1 MKPAPPSHRTQVFIF
16 LLAILLVAGGIC
28 SVQSQQTSE
37 RPTFRQNRAKD
48 GAPAESRPGR
58 KEKPQIS
65 AKQAEEMFRKL
76 DEVLEFVSDD
86 SKLPIRHAIKKKL
99 ASRDE
104 VEERAR
110 QQQKD
115 EENAQRLQRSEVV
128 LKKFR
133 FVPQD
138 FDLSA
143 YMVRL
148 LREQVAGFYSL
159 KDKTVYMMDWIPEEQ
174 QMAIMS
180 HELTHA
186 LQDQTVDLKTWLE
199 HGPHGEDGAAKAKDK
214 SAEKTADPDEEIS
227 QDEAVMAREAVT
239 EGQGMVVMIDYV
251 LRHSGK
257 NNLTDPAFVANLRA
271 DMMAASGS
279 PVLNQAPL
287 YLQEFLEFPYS
298 YGLEFVRELQLK
310 GGKRLAYED
319 VLEHPPVNSR
329 EIMEPQSYL
338 NGEKQEPMHLPDMK
352 KLLGKDYER
361 YDVGSVGE
369 FDVSVLLEQF
379 SGEKISLKLA
389 PEWRG
394 GAYYA
399 ARTVY
404 NDKSPAGS
412 ETKTRSK
419 NEEPST
425 ADIALLYLSRW
436 ASPDAAQRFAGEYA
450 KSLAKRYKS
459 AQNVKAES
467 GRQGMRWMTDEG
479 LVVIEALGNQVL
491 VLESFDA
498 AIAEKLRAAVFVGSA
513 QPRALRLRSGQ
524 ALVPHG
530 LYNFRFAFQAQEN

>member
-1 MKPAPPSHRTQVFIF
+1 
-16 LLAILLVAGGIC
+16 
-28 SVQSQQTSE
+28 
-37 RPTFRQNRAKD
+37 
-48 GAPAESRPGR
+48 
-58 KEKPQIS
+58 
-65 AKQAEEMFRKL
+65 
-76 DEVLEFVSDD
+76 
-86 SKLPIRHAIKKKL
+86 
-99 ASRDE
+99 
-104 VEERAR
+104 
-110 QQQKD
+110 
-115 EENAQRLQRSEVV
+115 
-128 LKKFR
+128 
-133 FVPQD
+133 
-138 FDLSA
+138 
-143 YMVRL
+143 MVRL
-148 LREQVAGFYSL
+148 LSEQVAGFYSL
-159 KDKTVYMMDWIPEEQ
+159 KDKTVYMMDWIPQEQ

-199 HGPHGEDGAAKAKDK
+199 HGPHGEDVAAKAKDK

-329 EIMEPQSYL
+329 EIMEPQSY
-338 NGEKQEPMHLPDMK
+338 
-352 KLLGKDYER
+352 
-361 YDVGSVGE
+361 
-369 FDVSVLLEQF
+369 
-379 SGEKISLKLA
+379 
-389 PEWRG
+389 
-394 GAYYA
+394 
-399 ARTVY
+399 
-404 NDKSPAGS
+404 
-412 ETKTRSK
+412 
-419 NEEPST
+419 
-425 ADIALLYLSRW
+425 
-436 ASPDAAQRFAGEYA
+436 FAGEYA

-498 AIAEKLRAAVFVGSA
+498 AMAEKLRAAVF
-513 QPRALRLRSGQ
+513 QPEAARLNSDWWKQ
-524 ALVPHG
+524 ILM
-530 LYNFRFAFQAQEN
+530 

>member
-1 MKPAPPSHRTQVFIF
+1 MKPAPLSHRTQVFIF
-16 LLAILLVAGGIC
+16 LLAILWVAGGIC
-28 SVQSQQTSE
+28 SAQSQQTSE

-199 HGPHGEDGAAKAKDK
+199 HGPHGEDAAAKAKDK

-412 ETKTRSK
+412 ETKTKSK

-436 ASPDAAQRFAGEYA
+436 ATPDAAQRFAGEYA
-450 KSLAKRYKS
+450 KSLARRYKS
-459 AQNVKAES
+459 VKAEAAES
-467 GRQGMRWMTDEG
+467 RWMTDEG
-479 LVVIEALGNQVL
+479 LVVIETQGNQVL
-491 VLESFDA
+491 VLESFDP
-498 AIAEKLRAAVFVGSA
+498 AIAEKLRVAVF
-513 QPRALRLRSGQ
+513 QPEATRLNSDWWKQ
-524 ALVPHG
+524 ILM
-530 LYNFRFAFQAQEN
+530 

>member
-1 MKPAPPSHRTQVFIF
+1 MKPAPPSHRTRVFIF
-16 LLAILLVAGGIC
+16 LLAILLMAGGIC
-28 SVQSQQTSE
+28 PVQSQQTSE

-199 HGPHGEDGAAKAKDK
+199 HGPHGEDAAAKAKDK

-399 ARTVY
+399 AGIVH
-404 NDKSPAGS
+404 NDKPPAGS
-412 ETKTRSK
+412 ETKTKSK

-436 ASPDAAQRFAGEYA
+436 ATPDAAERFAGEYA
-450 KSLAKRYKS
+450 KGLAKRYKS
-459 AQNVKAES
+459 VKAEAAES
-467 GRQGMRWMTDEG
+467 RWMTDEG
-479 LVVIEALGNQVL
+479 LVVIETQGNQVL
-491 VLESFDA
+491 VLESFDPTM
-498 AIAEKLRAAVFVGSA
+498 AEKLRVAVFQPEAPHLGS
-513 QPRALRLRSGQ
+513 
-524 ALVPHG
+524 
-530 LYNFRFAFQAQEN
+530 E